1 MRTFQINEDIFLCI
15 KIFFEIQTFCI
26 FIYPVILNLTEQ
38 PQVLNNYFNIYQ
50 IHILEIFKN
59 KLFQK
64 TKLYILS
71 NIKNWN

>member
-1 MRTFQINEDIFLCI
+1 MHKDILRNSNILHFYI
-15 KIFFEIQTFCI
+15 
-26 FIYPVILNLTEQ
+26 ILNLTEQ
-38 PQVLNNYFNIYQ
+38 PQVLNNFNIYQ

-71 NIKNWN
+71 NIKN

>member
-1 MRTFQINEDIFLCI
+1 MHKDILRNSNILHFYI
-15 KIFFEIQTFCI
+15 
-26 FIYPVILNLTEQ
+26 ILNLTEQ

-71 NIKNWN
+71 NIKNWNPQYYIAK

>member
-1 MRTFQINEDIFLCI
+1 MHKDILRNSNILHFY
-15 KIFFEIQTFCI
+15 K
-26 FIYPVILNLTEQ
+26 ILNLTEQ

>member
-1 MRTFQINEDIFLCI
+1 MHKDILRNSNILHFYI
-15 KIFFEIQTFCI
+15 
-26 FIYPVILNLTEQ
+26 ILNLTEQ

-71 NIKNWN
+71 NIKIETNFFPQYYIAK

>member
-1 MRTFQINEDIFLCI
+1 MHKDILRNSNILHF
-15 KIFFEIQTFCI
+15 
-26 FIYPVILNLTEQ
+26 YVILNLTEQ

-71 NIKNWN
+71 NIKIETNFFPQYYIAK